1 MRLKKLLLLPL
12 LLCGLSAIAQ
22 EGSVA
27 RPKLV
32 VGVVIDQ
39 MRWDYLY
46 RYYNRYCDGGF
57 KRLLNEGA
65 SCENAMLAHLPSYTA
80 VGHTCIYTGSVP
92 AIDGITSNTMVD
104 QKTGKSFYCTDDAD
118 VRPIG
123 TDSKDGMESPHN
135 LWVSTVGDE
144 LRLATNDHSKVIGV
158 SLKDRASIL
167 PAGRSA
173 NAAYWFDSK
182 TGKFIT
188 SSYYMDKLP
197 EWLEAFNAKKRVK
210 ALMSKP
216 WNTLYDISTYTESY
230 PDDNNYERPYFKGE
244 KPVFPVN
251 LPKLLKEQGYATIK
265 SLPMGNTLTL
275 EMAEATIEGEHLG
288 TGNYTDF
295 LAVSCS
301 ATDYVGHQFGVNA
314 IETEDT
320 YLRLDKDL
328 SSFLNYLDEKIGKG
342 NYTLFLTAD
351 HGAAHNYNLLK
362 DRKLVA
368 GAYDLSTDYQKLDK
382 ALTQKFGISKLVRNL
397 DNYQINLDYDKI
409 KSNNLDIEKV
419 KEAAIECA
427 KTFDGVLYVID
438 QTKIGVTSL
447 PSEMKQLITNGYNP
461 ARSGEIQIMVKPGYY
476 EKEAGDDE
484 LGTTH
489 GTWAPYDLHIPL
501 LFYGWGIK
509 QGQLNREVHMTD
521 IAPTVA
527 ALLHIQM
534 PNGCVGKAIP
544 EILESAT
551 LDK

>member
-1 MRLKKLLLLPL
+1 MKLKNVLLIPLLLLAM
-12 LLCGLSAIAQ
+12 SVKAQ
-22 EGSVA
+22 EGAIS

-46 RYYNRYCDGGF
+46 RYYNRYGDGGF
-57 KRLLNEGA
+57 KRLLGEGA
-65 SCENAMLAHLPSYTA
+65 TCENTMLPYIPSYTA

-92 AIDGITSNTMVD
+92 AIDGITGNTMVD
-104 QKTGKSFYCTDDAD
+104 QKTGKSFYCTDDAN

-123 TDSKDGMESPHN
+123 TDGKDGLQSPHN

-182 TGKFIT
+182 TGHFIT

-197 EWLEAFNAKKRVK
+197 EWLDAFNAKGNVES
-210 ALMSKP
+210 LMSKP
-216 WNTLYDISTYTESY
+216 WNTMYDINTYTQSY
-230 PDDNNYERPYFKGE
+230 PDNNKYERPYFKGE
-244 KPVFPVN
+244 RPVFPVD
-251 LPKLLKEQGYATIK
+251 LPRLLKEQGYATIK
-265 SLPMGNTLTL
+265 ATPMGNTLTF
-275 EMAEATIEGEHLG
+275 EMAEAAIDGEHLG
-288 TGNYTDF
+288 SGDYTDF

-301 ATDYVGHQFGVNA
+301 STDYVGHQFGVNA

-328 SSFLNYLDEKIGKG
+328 GNFLDYLDEKIGKG

-362 DRKLVA
+362 DRKLSA
-368 GAYDLSTDYQKLDK
+368 GAYDMAADYQKLDSFLV
-382 ALTQKFGISKLVRNL
+382 AKFQASDLVRNL
-397 DNYQINLDYDKI
+397 DNYQINLNYDKI
-409 KSNNLDIEKV
+409 KSNGLDVNTV

-427 KTFDGVLYVID
+427 KTFDGVLYVLD
-438 QTKIGVTSL
+438 QTKTGSTAL
-447 PSEMKQLITNGYNP
+447 PEGMQQLIANSYNP

-489 GTWAPYDLHIPL
+489 GTWAKYDLHIPL

-544 EILESAT
+544 EVLGAAS